1 MTYVRGRTCYNMT
14 TCVIANVRAFVCFQ
28 GLDSE
33 QDQEEATSDAKQDIE
48 ALFDELQSLTESEP
62 EVDNISIVST
72 PKPKLRYTLR
82 HS

>member
-1 MTYVRGRTCYNMT
+1 M
-14 TCVIANVRAFVCFQ
+14 RAFVCFQ

-33 QDQEEATSDAKQDIE
+33 QDQEEAASDAKQDIE

-82 HS
+82 LS